1 MTTTLVPDFSSAQ
14 AIGSDRIIPGFL
26 LALAI
31 HIGLF
36 ILFLPVIE
44 YSPPAAPMRIAVQVT
59 QLQEEVEPVDEEPE
73 IVEPEPIPEPV
84 ELIKPPVIDKQILV
98 AKDDTP
104 PEPEELVVL
113 EKVPEEEVVEE
124 IKLIEPPPK
133 PEPVKPEPK
142 KIEKP
147 KPKVEPKP
155 EKPKVIEKPKQ
166 ELPIAE
172 PKVAEVIEETVTP
185 VPAEPINEEVAEIS
199 PLPSSTVSSEN
210 ASSTS
215 KAVNATG
222 DNPNE
227 DNRGGTDEVD
237 RNEAWKGY
245 GQLLYA
251 MVSKNKKYPQQAI
264 RRNLEGI
271 VMVSVRFDKGEMV
284 EINIIGQGSGH
295 QVLDRAAREMLEK
308 AVRELPV
315 RGNLSNKSFTVV
327 VPVDFKLTG

>member
-1 MTTTLVPDFSSAQ
+1 MTTLVPDFSSAQ

-26 LALAI
+26 LALLI
-31 HIGLF
+31 HIGLVL
-36 ILFLPVIE
+36 LFLPVME

-59 QLQEEVEPVDEEPE
+59 QLQEEVEPVVEEPE
-73 IVEPEPIPEPV
+73 IVEPERIPEPV
-84 ELIKPPVIDKQILV
+84 ELIKPPVTDKQILI

-113 EKVPEEEVVEE
+113 EPVPEEVVEE
-124 IKLIEPPPK
+124 VKPIEPPPK

-142 KIEKP
+142 KVEKP

-166 ELPIAE
+166 ELPIAK
-172 PKVAEVIEETVTP
+172 PKVAEVVEPVTP
-185 VPAEPINEEVAEIS
+185 LPEEPINEAATEIS

-215 KAVNATG
+215 KAANATG

-227 DNRGGTDEVD
+227 DNRGGADEVD

-295 QVLDRAAREMLEK
+295 LVLDRAAREMLEK

>member
-1 MTTTLVPDFSSAQ
+1 MTTLVPDFSSAQ

-31 HIGLF
+31 HIGLL

-59 QLQEEVEPVDEEPE
+59 QLQEVEPVDEEPE

-104 PEPEELVVL
+104 PDPEELVVL

-124 IKLIEPPPK
+124 IKPLEPPPK
-133 PEPVKPEPK
+133 PEPVKPETK
-142 KIEKP
+142 KVEKP

-172 PKVAEVIEETVTP
+172 PKVAEVIEPETD
-185 VPAEPINEEVAEIS
+185 ELIDEEVAEIS

-227 DNRGGTDEVD
+227 DNRGGADEVD

-308 AVRELPV
+308 AVKELPV

>member
-1 MTTTLVPDFSSAQ
+1 MTTWVPDFSSAQ
-14 AIGSDRIIPGFL
+14 AIGSERIIPGFL
-26 LALAI
+26 LALLI

-59 QLQEEVEPVDEEPE
+59 QLREEVEPVIEQPE
-73 IVEPEPIPEPV
+73 IVEPIPEPV
-84 ELIKPPVIDKQILV
+84 ELIKPPVTDKQILI

-113 EKVPEEEVVEE
+113 EQVPEEKVVKEVKPV
-124 IKLIEPPPK
+124 KPAPK
-133 PEPVKPEPK
+133 PEAIKPEPK
-142 KIEKP
+142 KVEKP

-155 EKPKVIEKPKQ
+155 EKPKPELKPK
-166 ELPIAE
+166 EALPAVE
-172 PKVAEVIEETVTP
+172 AKVAEVVEPVTP
-185 VPAEPINEEVAEIS
+185 LPAEPVNAAPIEIS
-199 PLPSSTVSSEN
+199 SLPSSTVSSDHASPTSKVVN
-210 ASSTS
+210 AS
-215 KAVNATG
+215 G

-227 DNRGGTDEVD
+227 ANKGGADEVD

-251 MVSKNKKYPQQAI
+251 MVSKNKTYPQQAI
-264 RRNLEGI
+264 RRHLEGI

-284 EINIIGQGSGH
+284 EINVLGQGSGH
-295 QVLDRAAREMLEK
+295 TVLDKAAREMLEK
-308 AVRELPV
+308 AVKEMPV

-327 VPVDFKLTG
+327 VPVDFRLTG

>member
-1 MTTTLVPDFSSAQ
+1 M
-14 AIGSDRIIPGFL
+14 
-26 LALAI
+26 
-31 HIGLF
+31 
-36 ILFLPVIE
+36 
-44 YSPPAAPMRIAVQVT
+44 
-59 QLQEEVEPVDEEPE
+59 EPN
-73 IVEPEPIPEPV
+73 
-84 ELIKPPVIDKQILV
+84 
-98 AKDDTP
+98 
-104 PEPEELVVL
+104 
-113 EKVPEEEVVEE
+113 
-124 IKLIEPPPK
+124 
-133 PEPVKPEPK
+133 
-142 KIEKP
+142 
-147 KPKVEPKP
+147 P

-172 PKVAEVIEETVTP
+172 PKVAEVIEPETD
-185 VPAEPINEEVAEIS
+185 EPIDEEVAEIS

-227 DNRGGTDEVD
+227 DNRGGADEVD

>member
-1 MTTTLVPDFSSAQ
+1 MVPDFSSAQ

-31 HIGLF
+31 HIGLL

-59 QLQEEVEPVDEEPE
+59 QLQEIEPVEEEPE

-124 IKLIEPPPK
+124 IKPVAPPPK

-142 KIEKP
+142 KVEKP
-147 KPKVEPKP
+147 KPKVEPNP

-172 PKVAEVIEETVTP
+172 PKVAEVIEPETD
-185 VPAEPINEEVAEIS
+185 EPIDEEVAEIS

-227 DNRGGTDEVD
+227 DNRGGADEVD